1 MDRERNHI
9 HRTHRAIWA
18 AAAVWMGCGR
28 APEVWEREPDYYVQ
42 HDVLE
47 HVHRS
52 HTSRT
57 FPFAE
62 HPTGQLTMTTEARG
76 LRADED
82 VAVPHPRD
90 GRFRVVVTGD
100 SHTDGV
106 VHNHEHFKEAL
117 ADTLSAR
124 RAQAG
129 LPGPVEVVNGG
140 HGHWGP
146 EHYARFFAAYDT
158 LEPDACLVVLYDGND
173 FLDAL
178 AWHERH
184 GDRSLPRRPDHY
196 ERLAKVAEVVGEAVS
211 QQLNQDALLAGHPDL
226 SQQSLDL
233 TLAALL
239 RARDACAARPFA
251 VAVLPSRHAVHAPS
265 PTQST
270 AIATTLGLSPAERL
284 SGRRLSRALMEGLS
298 EAGVPATDTWPTLH
312 LAAHGLPD
320 KTPPQTMFWQ
330 TDHHLSVAG
339 HAAVA
344 RHLDAELGDA
354 LAGLPVLRSVE

>member
-129 LPGPVEVVNGG
+129 QPGRRRCGQDPACRAETCAQSG
-140 HGHWGP
+140 
-146 EHYARFFAAYDT
+146 AAQAQT
-158 LEPDACLVVLYDGND
+158 
-173 FLDAL
+173 
-178 AWHERH
+178 
-184 GDRSLPRRPDHY
+184 RRP
-196 ERLAKVAEVVGEAVS
+196 S
-211 QQLNQDALLAGHPDL
+211 
-226 SQQSLDL
+226 
-233 TLAALL
+233 
-239 RARDACAARPFA
+239 RDR
-251 VAVLPSRHAVHAPS
+251 
-265 PTQST
+265 
-270 AIATTLGLSPAERL
+270 
-284 SGRRLSRALMEGLS
+284 RRLQSA
-298 EAGVPATDTWPTLH
+298 WLH
-312 LAAHGLPD
+312 I
-320 KTPPQTMFWQ
+320 
-330 TDHHLSVAG
+330 
-339 HAAVA
+339 
-344 RHLDAELGDA
+344 
-354 LAGLPVLRSVE
+354 